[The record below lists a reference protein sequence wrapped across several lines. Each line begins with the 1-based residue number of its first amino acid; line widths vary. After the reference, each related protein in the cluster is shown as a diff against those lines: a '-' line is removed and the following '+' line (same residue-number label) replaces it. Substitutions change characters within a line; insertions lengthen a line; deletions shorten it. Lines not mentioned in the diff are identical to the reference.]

1 MFKKLFK
8 YDFKSTKRVGIPLL
22 LGVLG
27 LTVIGVIAVLVFVS
41 AFKTSMYMPENAD
54 EALEITTTLS
64 MVGAMLFLYGVILGL
79 ALVVTGM
86 QIYCYI
92 DFFKSTVSDEAYLTF
107 TLPVKARDIVLSKS
121 LCAFLW
127 TAIQSVAVVA
137 AVAIMLGV
145 GAISGGEEF
154 NALLE
159 EIKLLGF
166 SLGLETFAGDI
177 VIGYVLNFIYIVVNL
192 ANTILLVYSAIFFVS
207 TVMRKHR
214 VIGAIGGVV
223 IANAVI
229 GGITS
234 IVQFIVGLIAGAIGT
249 IAQNPYIATN
259 ISSFVMIIIV
269 GGMTVGLFF
278 LLKYLMEKKLNLE

>member
-54 EALEITTTLS
+54 EALQITTTLS
-64 MVGAMLFLYGVILGL
+64 MVGSIMFLYGVILGL
-79 ALVVTGM
+79 ALIVTGM
-86 QIYCYI
+86 QIFCYI

-107 TLPVKARDIVLSKS
+107 TLPVKAKDIVLSKS

-127 TAIQSVAVVA
+127 IAIQSVAVVA
-137 AVAIMLGV
+137 SLAIMLGV

-154 NALLE
+154 NAILE
-159 EIKLLGF
+159 EFKNLGF
-166 SLGLETFAGDI
+166 TFGLEAFAGDI
-177 VIGYVLNFIYIVVNL
+177 VIGYVLNFIYTVVNL
-192 ANTILLVYSAIFFVS
+192 ANTILLVFSAIFFVS

-214 VIGAIGGVV
+214 VVGAIAGVV

-249 IAQNPYIATN
+249 MAQNPYIATN
-259 ISSFVMIIIV
+259 ISTFVMIIIV

>member
-22 LGVLG
+22 IGVLG

-41 AFKTSMYMPENAD
+41 ALKTSMYMPENAD

-64 MVGAMLFLYGVILGL
+64 MAGAILFLYGVILGL

-127 TAIQSVAVVA
+127 IAIQSVAVVA
-137 AVAIMLGV
+137 SLAIMLGV

-154 NALLE
+154 NSILE

-166 SLGLETFAGDI
+166 SFGLETFAGDI
-177 VIGYVLNFIYIVVNL
+177 VIGYVLNFIYTVVNL

-207 TVMRKHR
+207 TVMRKHS

-223 IANAVI
+223 VANAVI
-229 GGITS
+229 GGIRS

-259 ISSFVMIIIV
+259 ITSFVMILVV

>member
-64 MVGAMLFLYGVILGL
+64 MVGSMLFLYGVILGL